1 MSLYPAGGGDAL
13 CFADGRVDE
22 RSEDKDHPKG
32 GYVGEREIYAHM
44 SWLTFKQ
51 RTRMSGG
58 EPLTERHREISW
70 TDGRHDEE
78 LLPVTIVSFY
88 RKLDESFAGSG

>member
-32 GYVGEREIYAHM
+32 RYVDEHKIYARII
-44 SWLTFKQ
+44 SI
-51 RTRMSGG
+51 SGFTSK
-58 EPLTERHREISW
+58 E
-70 TDGRHDEE
+70 
-78 LLPVTIVSFY
+78 
-88 RKLDESFAGSG
+88 